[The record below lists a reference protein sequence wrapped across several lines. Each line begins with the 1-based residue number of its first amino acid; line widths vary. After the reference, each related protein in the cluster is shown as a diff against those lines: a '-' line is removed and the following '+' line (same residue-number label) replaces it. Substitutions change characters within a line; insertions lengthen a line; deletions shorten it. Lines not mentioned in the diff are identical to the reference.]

1 MAQIAIKFYNRE
13 GKDFVN
19 ELRSRVDQYF
29 KSKNVSPNSN
39 FNMVLKTITIFGV
52 YFGSYA
58 LILSNIVPIWGMWL
72 LCIAMGVA
80 TAGIGFSIAHDALH
94 GSYSSH
100 KWLNK
105 VLGYSMDLIGGS
117 GYMWKI
123 THNGVHHTYTNI
135 HDVDEDLEVTSMMRL
150 SPRQDY
156 KKIHRFQQYYFMFV
170 YSLASFFWVFLKDYV
185 RFARKGMVGT
195 KSGKHP
201 TNEFIKTLA
210 GKLVYYSYLIVIP
223 LLVVHVAWWQ
233 FIIGFMTMH
242 LVAGA
247 ILGIV
252 FQLAHVVE
260 ETEHLIPDEAGQME
274 NAWII
279 HQMRTTANFG
289 PKNKLLTWFVG
300 GLNFQVEHHLFPNIC
315 SIHYAAISPIV
326 QNVAQEFGVPYHM
339 HPSFRSAVASHVR
352 VLKKLGNHQ

>member
-1 MAQIAIKFYNRE
+1 
-13 GKDFVN
+13 
-19 ELRSRVDQYF
+19 
-29 KSKNVSPNSN
+29 
-39 FNMVLKTITIFGV
+39 
-52 YFGSYA
+52 
-58 LILSNIVPIWGMWL
+58 
-72 LCIAMGVA
+72 
-80 TAGIGFSIAHDALH
+80 
-94 GSYSSH
+94 
-100 KWLNK
+100 
-105 VLGYSMDLIGGS
+105 
-117 GYMWKI
+117 
-123 THNGVHHTYTNI
+123 
-135 HDVDEDLEVTSMMRL
+135 
-150 SPRQDY
+150 
-156 KKIHRFQQYYFMFV
+156 MFV

>member
-1 MAQIAIKFYNRE
+1 MAQAAIKFYNRE
-13 GKDFVN
+13 GKDFVS

-29 KSKNVSPNSN
+29 KNKNVSTNSN
-39 FNMVLKTITIFGV
+39 FNMVLKTVTIFGV

-72 LCIAMGVA
+72 LCVAMGVA

-105 VLGYSMDLIGGS
+105 ILGYSMDLIGGS

-123 THNGVHHTYTNI
+123 THNGIHHTYTNI
-135 HDVDEDLEVTSMMRL
+135 HEIDEDLEVTSMMRL

-156 KKIHRFQQYYFMFV
+156 KKIHRFQQYYFMAV
-170 YSLASFFWVFLKDYV
+170 YSFASFFWVFLKDYV

-201 TNEFIKTLA
+201 TSELLKTIA

-223 LLVVHVAWWQ
+223 LLVVHVTWWQ

-315 SIHYAAISPIV
+315 SIHYSAISPIV
-326 QNVAQEFGVPYHM
+326 QTVAQEFGVPYHM